1 LGGRRVE
8 WGEWKCLRTSIGEL
22 VMSKRL
28 FSSKKKL
35 IVNLLAVV
43 VIGGFLFLIWKS
55 LTGKTDKGVVKNVAD
70 LPYVGEYL
78 KDLKVAGEVKYASWR
93 QYNRPNSGVVF
104 TAESSLEDVRSFFDP
119 NLGASFHF
127 GNSEHSNVVQPSL
140 CKYLKIDAKD
150 FPQGRN
156 KEDFV
161 ASREITSDGWVIV
174 ILMSYRV
181 DDKRFTANVSKFPK
195 DYTD

>member
-1 LGGRRVE
+1 M
-8 WGEWKCLRTSIGEL
+8 SIIGETT
-22 VMSKRL
+22 MGMRL

-35 IVNLLAVV
+35 IVNLMVV
-43 VIGGFLFLIWKS
+43 AVIGGFFLLLWKS
-55 LTGKTDKGVVKNVAD
+55 LTGKTEKGVIKNVVD

-78 KDLKVAGEVKYASWR
+78 KDLKVSGDVKYASWM

-104 TAESSLEDVRSFFDP
+104 TAESSIEDIRSFFDFDP
-119 NLGASFHF
+119 SMDAAFRIGDSERKVVESSFF
-127 GNSEHSNVVQPSL
+127 
-140 CKYLKIDAKD
+140 KYLKIEAED

-156 KEDFV
+156 KEDFIV
-161 ASREITSDGWVIV
+161 NKTITTDDWIIF

-181 DDKRFTANVSKFPK
+181 DDKRFTARVSKSLK

>member
-1 LGGRRVE
+1 
-8 WGEWKCLRTSIGEL
+8 
-22 VMSKRL
+22 MSKRL

-35 IVNLLAVV
+35 IHSLMAVV

-55 LTGKTDKGVVKNVAD
+55 LTGKTERGVVKNVAD

-78 KDLKVAGEVKYASWR
+78 KDLKVRGEVEYASWR

-119 NLGASFHF
+119 NLGAFLHF
-127 GNSEHSNVVQPSL
+127 GISEPGNAVQPSFF
-140 CKYLKIDAKD
+140 KYLRIDPKD

-156 KEDFV
+156 KDDFV
-161 ASREITSDGWVIV
+161 ASRTITADGWVIA

-181 DDKRFTANVSKFPK
+181 DDKRFTAKVSKFPE
-195 DYTD
+195 DYND